1 MAKPTAKSTVS
12 QMKDYIRANRL
23 NKAPI
28 RLGMKRDELIA
39 GLRKLGHWDAQHDG
53 TAPKRKSPKKPA
65 PVRAIADKPENSDI
79 TTLDMTELRRSV
91 RHLHRRNQR
100 NPFERSLT
108 DPHRRPLRHPLGHPL
123 IRRLTNS

>member
-28 RLGMKRDELIA
+28 LLGMKRADLIA
-39 GLRKLGHWDAQHDG
+39 GL
-53 TAPKRKSPKKPA
+53 
-65 PVRAIADKPENSDI
+65 
-79 TTLDMTELRRSV
+79 
-91 RHLHRRNQR
+91 RNQR

-123 IRRLTNS
+123 IRRVTNS